1 MNYQFHS
8 SLKKSIY
15 LAIIQYRSLF
25 SIFLPILII
34 FSSKPL
40 EILDILSIASLCLCL
55 VGYPAYDIHTRG
67 LIKINS
73 LGLKGYSFRQLGS
86 SNHFLTWNEIELV
99 EPYRYFG
106 LRFLLLRYY
115 SSATPLWLPLFL
127 NCQPKLNSLILEYTT
142 EDNPLHLAL
151 LKKGLFSQV
160 QWHSSIQQYRS
171 DRYILESAYTEKI
184 YNSFKKYCLNLLP
197 GLLPLCLL
205 NSFMFNFDYAY
216 TAITVS
222 FYVFFGLF
230 MWFFGVRSSYLV
242 IKDEGIEMNLKFM
255 GNHNRSFIS
264 WIAIERIEYSG
275 SGLFKKMLVFLK
287 EPVDGID
294 LVSFSVH
301 SLDFL
306 SLRRVVMNQ
315 TDLDNPLQQALIKY

>member
-25 SIFLPILII
+25 SILLPILII

-40 EILDILSIASLCLCL
+40 EILEILSIASLCLCL

-73 LGLKGYSFRQLGS
+73 LGLKGYSFGQLGS
-86 SNHFLTWNEIELV
+86 SNHFLTWNEIEFV

-151 LKKGLFSQV
+151 LKRGLFSQV

-197 GLLPLCLL
+197 GLLLLCLL
-205 NSFMFNFDYAY
+205 NLFIFNFDYAY
-216 TAITVS
+216 TAIAVS

-230 MWFFGVRSSYLV
+230 IWSVSSRFSQ
-242 IKDEGIEMNLKFM
+242 KQ
-255 GNHNRSFIS
+255 
-264 WIAIERIEYSG
+264 
-275 SGLFKKMLVFLK
+275 LF
-287 EPVDGID
+287 
-294 LVSFSVH
+294 S
-301 SLDFL
+301 
-306 SLRRVVMNQ
+306 N
-315 TDLDNPLQQALIKY
+315 